1 MASMMIFDAVEKAGT
16 FDVAKVSEV
25 LATQKFQTLKGECY
39 FREDHQM
46 VSDYLAYLVQGKGSG
61 SNDWDLYQVES
72 YYGGEKALPPL
83 SLLGIDPHRAV
94 QPSAAG

>member
-1 MASMMIFDAVEKAGT
+1 
-16 FDVAKVSEV
+16 
-25 LATQKFQTLKGECY
+25 
-39 FREDHQM
+39 M

-83 SLLGIDPHRAV
+83 SLLGY
-94 QPSAAG
+94 